1 MNQVEMS
8 EEEAVERLLRVI
20 ATRHAK
26 RAAATPPDLND
37 PAAVV
42 RWLEAAAKSAEEE
55 FDQMMGLMPPA
66 TETRRLKL
74 MKMMA

>member
-1 MNQVEMS
+1 MNRIEMTDD
-8 EEEAVERLLRVI
+8 EAVERLLRVI

-26 RAAATPPDLND
+26 RAAANPPDMND

-55 FDQMMGLMPPA
+55 FDQLMGLMPPA
-66 TETRRLKL
+66 TETRRL
-74 MKMMA
+74 MVQRMMS

>member
-1 MNQVEMS
+1 MNRIEMTDD
-8 EEEAVERLLRVI
+8 EAVERLLRVI

-26 RAAATPPDLND
+26 RAAASPPDMND

-55 FDQMMGLMPPA
+55 FDQLMGLMPPA
-66 TETRRLKL
+66 TETRRL
-74 MKMMA
+74 MVQRMMA

>member
-1 MNQVEMS
+1 MNQVEIS

-42 RWLEAAAKSAEEE
+42 KWLEAAAKAAEEE
-55 FDQMMGLMPPA
+55 FDQLMGLMPPA